1 MNKTVV
7 LVNQTTGYLMI
18 DIVNAYSMQY
28 DNVILIAG
36 TIEEY
41 DRKLS
46 KNVKI
51 EHIIAYSKET
61 IIRRIL
67 SWVIASLQVFF
78 LLLFEYKDALIVYV
92 TNPPIVY
99 FASLILKNKFIQI
112 EYDIYPDV
120 LKNVNISSESW
131 IYKTWS
137 NMNRRIFKK
146 AERIFTLSNGMR
158 QILMQYVDDSKIRV
172 ISNWASLNELDP
184 VNPSDNYFIK
194 ENSMEGKFVVM
205 YSGNIG
211 YTHNVEVILELAERL
226 IAFKDIHF
234 MIIGNGGKKT
244 QLIEYVNRHNLINC
258 SFLDWQPTD
267 KIRYSLSAA
276 DLSIVTLTEDTAFVS
291 VPSKTYNILSV
302 GSPLLCIAPKESEI
316 GMLVEREK
324 CGKCYERNEIKEMT
338 NYILQLKE
346 NISYKI
352 ELSRNALNAATKY
365 TFDNANLYVI
375 I

>member
-1 MNKTVV
+1 M
-7 LVNQTTGYLMI
+7 
-18 DIVNAYSMQY
+18 
-28 DNVILIAG
+28 
-36 TIEEY
+36 
-41 DRKLS
+41 
-46 KNVKI
+46 
-51 EHIIAYSKET
+51 
-61 IIRRIL
+61 
-67 SWVIASLQVFF
+67 
-78 LLLFEYKDALIVYV
+78 
-92 TNPPIVY
+92 
-99 FASLILKNKFIQI
+99 
-112 EYDIYPDV
+112 
-120 LKNVNISSESW
+120 
-131 IYKTWS
+131 
-137 NMNRRIFKK
+137 
-146 AERIFTLSNGMR
+146 
-158 QILMQYVDDSKIRV
+158 
-172 ISNWASLNELDP
+172 
-184 VNPSDNYFIK
+184 
-194 ENSMEGKFVVM
+194 
-205 YSGNIG
+205 
-211 YTHNVEVILELAERL
+211 
-226 IAFKDIHF
+226 
-234 MIIGNGGKKT
+234 
-244 QLIEYVNRHNLINC
+244 INC

>member
-78 LLLFEYKDALIVYV
+78 LLLFKYKDALIVYV

-234 MIIGNGGKKT
+234 MIIGNGGKK
-244 QLIEYVNRHNLINC
+244 H
-258 SFLDWQPTD
+258 S
-267 KIRYSLSAA
+267 
-276 DLSIVTLTEDTAFVS
+276 
-291 VPSKTYNILSV
+291 
-302 GSPLLCIAPKESEI
+302 
-316 GMLVEREK
+316 
-324 CGKCYERNEIKEMT
+324 
-338 NYILQLKE
+338 
-346 NISYKI
+346 
-352 ELSRNALNAATKY
+352 
-365 TFDNANLYVI
+365 
-375 I
+375 

>member
-78 LLLFEYKDALIVYV
+78 LLLFKYKDALIVYV

-365 TFDNANLYVI
+365 TFDNANQ
-375 I
+375 